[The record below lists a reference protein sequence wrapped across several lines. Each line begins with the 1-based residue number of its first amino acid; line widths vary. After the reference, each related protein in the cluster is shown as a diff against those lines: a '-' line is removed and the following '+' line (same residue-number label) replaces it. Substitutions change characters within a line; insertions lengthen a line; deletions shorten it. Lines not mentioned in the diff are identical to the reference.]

1 MPPRQDSKRLQGS
14 RFAIFVVRGCANDV
28 GNKQPSQ
35 ERGRALH
42 GRPRL
47 RPDRLGVR
55 GRRDLVFCPLLA
67 IPLTRADIMTTD
79 TQTTPDD
86 TTAEPRRRFKFPTA
100 FTVLFF
106 VLVLVW
112 VLTFII
118 KPGSYSYVSCDG
130 GAPKPI
136 PGTFGAVKVDL
147 SFQER
152 LYDLW
157 LSPVNG
163 LYGVRTP
170 SEVVSDP
177 SPDLLKKGQAACG
190 TAAGKQVPAEI
201 VTAPGDTGP
210 YNTGDLAG
218 AIQVFFFVLAIG
230 AFITVTIKTGA
241 LDAGIGRVTNRFRK
255 RGLLLIVILMVI
267 FSVGGTTYGMA
278 EETLGFYAII
288 LPVII
293 GLGYDRLVG
302 VGIIMVGAGV
312 GTLASTVNPFATGVA
327 SDAAGVALGDGIGL
341 RLIMYV
347 VMTTVALLY
356 VLRYARRVKN
366 DPAKSLVPA
375 VEGDEALATGPA
387 GPPEPMTGRHK
398 IVLWIFGL
406 TFGLMI
412 FSVIPWGDFSSSLEG
427 ITLGWYFPELA
438 ALFLVGAVLVGLVG
452 GLGEEGTVTGIISGA
467 GDFIGAALI
476 IAVARGVTVIMN
488 NAGITDTV
496 LHALEGAVSGLSSGT
511 FAVVMYLVNIPLA
524 FLVPSSSGHAT
535 LAMPIMAPLGDF
547 AGVSRA
553 MVVTAYQ
560 SASGWMNL
568 FTPTSAIVMG
578 GLALSRVRYDRY
590 LKFIAPLLGI
600 LLILTCLFM
609 LLGVAVPAL
618 GGPVK

>member
-1 MPPRQDSKRLQGS
+1 
-14 RFAIFVVRGCANDV
+14 
-28 GNKQPSQ
+28 
-35 ERGRALH
+35 
-42 GRPRL
+42 
-47 RPDRLGVR
+47 
-55 GRRDLVFCPLLA
+55 
-67 IPLTRADIMTTD
+67 MTAD
-79 TQTTPDD
+79 TQARPDD
-86 TTAEPRRRFKFPTA
+86 TTAEPKRRFKFPTA

-112 VLTFII
+112 ILTFII
-118 KPGSYSYVSCDG
+118 PPGTYSYVSCDA

-136 PGTFGAVKVDL
+136 PGTYHSITVNRSV
-147 SFQER
+147 QER

-157 LSPVNG
+157 VSPVNG
-163 LYGVRTP
+163 LYGIRTP
-170 SEVVSDP
+170 SEVIPDP
-177 SPDLLKKGQAACG
+177 SPELLKKGQAACR
-190 TAAGKQVPAEI
+190 TAAGTQVSAEI

-210 YNTGDLAG
+210 YNSGDLAG
-218 AIQVFFFVLAIG
+218 AVQVFFFVLAIG
-230 AFITVTIKTGA
+230 AFITVTIRTGA
-241 LDAGIGRVTNRFRK
+241 LDAGIGRVTGRFRK

-293 GLGYDRLVG
+293 GLGYDRMVG

-341 RLIMYV
+341 RLIMYAV
-347 VMTTVALLY
+347 FTAIAVLY
-356 VLRYARRVKN
+356 VLWYARRVKA
-366 DPAKSLVPA
+366 DPARSLVPA
-375 VEGDEALATGPA
+375 VEGDQALAGGPA
-387 GPPEPMTGRHK
+387 ETPVPMTGRQK
-398 IVLWIFGL
+398 TVLWIFGL

-412 FSVIPWGDFSSSLEG
+412 FSVIPWGDFSSSLER

-438 ALFLVGAVLVGLVG
+438 ALFIVGAVLVGLVG

-496 LHALEGAVSGLSSGT
+496 LHALEGAVSGLSSGA

-590 LKFIAPLLGI
+590 LKFVAPLLAV
-600 LLILTCLFM
+600 LLVLTCLAM

>member
-1 MPPRQDSKRLQGS
+1 M
-14 RFAIFVVRGCANDV
+14 AA
-28 GNKQPSQ
+28 
-35 ERGRALH
+35 E
-42 GRPRL
+42 
-47 RPDRLGVR
+47 
-55 GRRDLVFCPLLA
+55 
-67 IPLTRADIMTTD
+67 
-79 TQTTPDD
+79 TQTRPGESP
-86 TTAEPRRRFKFPTA
+86 AEPKRGFRFPTA

-106 VLVLVW
+106 VLVLIW
-112 VLTFII
+112 ILTFVIT
-118 KPGSYSYVSCDG
+118 PGTYSYVSCDG
-130 GAPKPI
+130 GSPKPI
-136 PGTFGAVKVDL
+136 PGTYHTINIDRSV
-147 SFQER
+147 QER

-157 LSPVNG
+157 ISPVNG
-163 LYGVRTP
+163 LYGIRTP
-170 SEVVSDP
+170 SEPVSNP
-177 SPDLLKKGQAACG
+177 SADLLKAGEKACG
-190 TAAGKQVPAEI
+190 TEGGKQIAAEI

-210 YNTGDLAG
+210 YNSGDLAG
-218 AIQVFFFVLAIG
+218 AVQVFFFVLAIG

-241 LDAGIGRVTNRFRK
+241 LDAGIGRVTERFRK

-293 GLGYDRLVG
+293 ALGYDRMVG
-302 VGIIMVGAGV
+302 VGIILVGAGV
-312 GTLASTVNPFATGVA
+312 GTLGSTVNPFATGVG

-347 VMTTVALLY
+347 VFTALAVSY
-356 VLRYARRVKN
+356 VLWYSRRVKN
-366 DPAKSLVPA
+366 DPAKSLMPA
-375 VEGDEALATGPA
+375 LEGDEALAAGPA
-387 GPPEPMTGRHK
+387 GPAQPITGRQK
-398 IVLWIFGL
+398 AVLWIFGL
-406 TFGLMI
+406 TFLLMI

-438 ALFLVGAVLVGLVG
+438 AVFSVGAVLIGLVG
-452 GLGEEGTVTGIISGA
+452 GLGEEGTVTGIIAGA

-496 LHALEGAVSGLSSGT
+496 LHALEGVVSGLPSGA
-511 FAVVMYLVNIPLA
+511 FIVVMYLVNILLA

-553 MVVTAYQ
+553 MVVTAFQ

-568 FTPTSAIVMG
+568 FTPTSAVVMG
-578 GLALSRVRYDRY
+578 GLALSRVRYDRF
-590 LKFIAPLLGI
+590 LRFVAPLLGA

-609 LLGVAVPAL
+609 LLGVAVPSL
-618 GGPVK
+618 GGTVK

>member
-1 MPPRQDSKRLQGS
+1 VS
-14 RFAIFVVRGCANDV
+14 
-28 GNKQPSQ
+28 
-35 ERGRALH
+35 
-42 GRPRL
+42 
-47 RPDRLGVR
+47 
-55 GRRDLVFCPLLA
+55 
-67 IPLTRADIMTTD
+67 TD
-79 TQTTPDD
+79 TEAPPGDA
-86 TTAEPRRRFKFPTA
+86 TAKPKRRFKFPTA

-112 VLTFII
+112 ILTFII
-118 KPGSYSYVSCDG
+118 KPGTYSYVSCDG
-130 GAPKPI
+130 GSPKPI
-136 PGTFGAVKVDL
+136 PGTFKDVNLDL
-147 SFQER
+147 SIQER
-152 LYDLW
+152 IYDLW

-170 SEVVSDP
+170 AESISNP
-177 SPDLLKKGQAACG
+177 GSKLLKEGEAACG
-190 TAAGKQVPAEI
+190 TADGKQVPTAI
-201 VTAPGDTGP
+201 VTPPGNTGP
-210 YNTGDLAG
+210 YNSGDLAG
-218 AIQVFFFVLAIG
+218 AVQVFFFVLAIG

-241 LDAGIGRVTNRFRK
+241 LDAGIGRVTNRFRE

-278 EETLGFYAII
+278 EETLGFYVII
-288 LPVII
+288 LPVIVA
-293 GLGYDRLVG
+293 LGYDRLVG

-347 VMTTVALLY
+347 VMVVIALLY
-356 VLRYARRVKN
+356 VLRYARRVKA
-366 DPAKSLVPA
+366 DPAKSMLPA
-375 VEGDEALATGPA
+375 AEGDQALASSPA
-387 GPPEPMTGRHK
+387 GPPEPMTGK
-398 IVLWIFGL
+398 QKTVLWIFGL

-412 FSVIPWGDFSSSLEG
+412 FSVIPWGDFSSSLES

-438 ALFLVGAVLVGLVG
+438 ALFLVGSVLVGLVG

-476 IAVARGVTVIMN
+476 IAVARGVTTIMN
-488 NAGITDTV
+488 NASITDTV
-496 LHALEGAVSGLSSGT
+496 LHGLEGAVSGLPSGA

-578 GLALSRVRYDRY
+578 GLALSRVRYDKY
-590 LKFIAPLLGI
+590 LKFVAPLLGI
-600 LLILTCLFM
+600 LFILTCLFM

-618 GGPVK
+618 GGAVK

>member
-1 MPPRQDSKRLQGS
+1 MATDMQ
-14 RFAIFVVRGCANDV
+14 
-28 GNKQPSQ
+28 
-35 ERGRALH
+35 
-42 GRPRL
+42 
-47 RPDRLGVR
+47 
-55 GRRDLVFCPLLA
+55 
-67 IPLTRADIMTTD
+67 ADPEDTTD
-79 TQTTPDD
+79 KPK
-86 TTAEPRRRFKFPTA
+86 RRFKFPTA

-106 VLVLVW
+106 VLVLIW
-112 VLTFII
+112 ILTFII
-118 KPGSYSYVSCDG
+118 PPGSYSYVSCDG
-130 GAPKPI
+130 GTPKPI

-157 LSPVNG
+157 ISPVNG
-163 LYGVRTP
+163 LYGIRTP
-170 SEVVSDP
+170 AEAVTDP
-177 SPDLLKKGQAACG
+177 NPDLVKKGQAACG
-190 TAAGKQVPAEI
+190 TEAGQQIPAEI
-201 VTAPGDTGP
+201 VTPPGQTGP
-210 YNTGDLAG
+210 YNSGDLAG
-218 AIQVFFFVLAIG
+218 AVQVFFFVLAIG

-241 LDAGIGRVTNRFRK
+241 LDAGIGRVTERFRK
-255 RGLLLIVILMVI
+255 RGLLLIVILMAI

-293 GLGYDRLVG
+293 ALGYDALVG

-341 RLIMYV
+341 RLIMYIV
-347 VMTTVALLY
+347 FAILAVLY
-356 VLRYARRVKN
+356 VLWYARRVKA
-366 DPAKSLVPA
+366 DPARSMMPA
-375 VEGDEALATGPA
+375 VEEDEASGATA
-387 GPPEPMTGRHK
+387 SSGPPAPMTGRQK
-398 IVLWIFGL
+398 TVLWIFGL
-406 TFGLMI
+406 TFALMI
-412 FSVIPWGDFSSSLEG
+412 FSVIPWGDFSSSLES

-476 IAVARGVTVIMN
+476 IAVARGVTTIMN

-496 LHALEGAVSGLSSGT
+496 LHALEGAVSGLPKGA
-511 FAVVMYLVNIPLA
+511 FIVVMYLVNIPLA

-568 FTPTSAIVMG
+568 FTPTSAVVMG
-578 GLALSRVRYDRY
+578 GLALSRVRYDRF
-590 LKFIAPLLGI
+590 LRFVAPLLGI
-600 LLILTCLFM
+600 LLILTCLAM

-618 GGPVK
+618 GGSVK

>member
-1 MPPRQDSKRLQGS
+1 MTDQLHDETAGPQAPPEGT
-14 RFAIFVVRGCANDV
+14 AA
-28 GNKQPSQ
+28 
-35 ERGRALH
+35 
-42 GRPRL
+42 RPK
-47 RPDRLGVR
+47 
-55 GRRDLVFCPLLA
+55 
-67 IPLTRADIMTTD
+67 
-79 TQTTPDD
+79 
-86 TTAEPRRRFKFPTA
+86 RRFKFPTA

-112 VLTFII
+112 VLTFVI
-118 KPGSYSYVSCDG
+118 KPGTYSYVSCEG
-130 GAPKPI
+130 GPPKPV
-136 PGTFGAVKVDL
+136 PGTFQNVDLSL

-157 LSPVNG
+157 VSPVNG
-163 LYGVRTP
+163 LYGIRTP
-170 SEVVSDP
+170 AEVVANPGSG
-177 SPDLLKKGQAACG
+177 LVKKAEAACG
-190 TAAGKQVPAEI
+190 TVGGKQVPAEV
-201 VTAPGDTGP
+201 VTPPGNTGP
-210 YNTGDLAG
+210 YNSGDLAG
-218 AIQVFFFVLAIG
+218 AVQVFLFVLAIG

-267 FSVGGTTYGMA
+267 FSLGGTTYGMA

-293 GLGYDRLVG
+293 GLGYDRMVG

-347 VMTTVALLY
+347 LLAILAVVY
-356 VLRYARRVKN
+356 VLWYARRVKA
-366 DPAKSLVPA
+366 DPAKSMVPA
-375 VEGDEALATGPA
+375 IEGDDALATGPA
-387 GPPEPMTGRHK
+387 GPPAPMTGRQK
-398 IVLWIFGL
+398 TVLWIFGL

-476 IAVARGVTVIMN
+476 IAVARGVTTIMN
-488 NAGITDTV
+488 NAAITDTV
-496 LHALEGAVSGLSSGT
+496 LHGLESAVSGLSSGG

-590 LKFIAPLLGI
+590 LRFVAPLLGA
-600 LLILTCLFM
+600 LLVLTCLFM

>member
-1 MPPRQDSKRLQGS
+1 
-14 RFAIFVVRGCANDV
+14 
-28 GNKQPSQ
+28 
-35 ERGRALH
+35 
-42 GRPRL
+42 
-47 RPDRLGVR
+47 
-55 GRRDLVFCPLLA
+55 
-67 IPLTRADIMTTD
+67 MTTD
-79 TQTTPDD
+79 TQTTSDD
-86 TTAEPRRRFKFPTA
+86 TTAEPKRRFKFPTA

-177 SPDLLKKGQAACG
+177 SADLLKKGQAACG
-190 TAAGKQVPAEI
+190 TTAGKQVPAEI

-241 LDAGIGRVTNRFRK
+241 LDAGIGRVTHRFRK
-255 RGLLLIVILMVI
+255 RGLLLIVILMLI

-288 LPVII
+288 LPVIV

-356 VLRYARRVKN
+356 VLRYARSVKN
-366 DPAKSLVPA
+366 DPAKSLAPA
-375 VEGDEALATGPA
+375 VEGDEALASGPA

-452 GLGEEGTVTGIISGA
+452 GLGEEGTVTGIIAGA

-496 LHALEGAVSGLSSGT
+496 LHALEGAVSGLSSGA

-590 LKFIAPLLGI
+590 LKFVAPLLGI

>member
-1 MPPRQDSKRLQGS
+1 MT
-14 RFAIFVVRGCANDV
+14 V
-28 GNKQPSQ
+28 G
-35 ERGRALH
+35 
-42 GRPRL
+42 
-47 RPDRLGVR
+47 
-55 GRRDLVFCPLLA
+55 
-67 IPLTRADIMTTD
+67 
-79 TQTTPDD
+79 TQTNPDNTDETP
-86 TTAEPRRRFKFPTA
+86 AEPKRGFKFPTA

-112 VLTFII
+112 ILTFII
-118 KPGSYSYVSCDG
+118 PPGTYSYVSCDG
-130 GAPKPI
+130 GSPKPI
-136 PGTFGAVKVDL
+136 PGTFHDINVNL
-147 SFQER
+147 SVQER

-157 LSPVNG
+157 VSPVNG
-163 LYGVRTP
+163 LYGIRTP
-170 SEVVSDP
+170 LEVVSDP
-177 SPDLLKKGQAACG
+177 NPDLLKKGQSACG
-190 TAAGKQVPAEI
+190 TTAGKQVPAEI
-201 VTAPGDTGP
+201 VTPPGNTGP
-210 YNTGDLAG
+210 YNSGDLAG
-218 AIQVFFFVLAIG
+218 AVQVFFFVLAIG

-255 RGLLLIVILMVI
+255 RGLLLIVILMAI

-288 LPVII
+288 LPVIV
-293 GLGYDRLVG
+293 GLGYDRMVG

-341 RLIMYV
+341 RLIMYAV
-347 VMTTVALLY
+347 FTALTVLY

-366 DPAKSLVPA
+366 DPARSMLPA
-375 VEGDEALATGPA
+375 VEGDQAPASGPA
-387 GPPEPMTGRHK
+387 GPPGPMTGRQK
-398 IVLWIFGL
+398 TVLWIFGL

-412 FSVIPWGDFSSSLEG
+412 FSVIPWGDFSSSLES

-438 ALFLVGAVLVGLVG
+438 ALFIVGAVLVGLVG
-452 GLGEEGTVTGIISGA
+452 GLGEEGTVTGIIAGA

-476 IAVARGVTVIMN
+476 IAVARGVTTIMN

-496 LHALEGAVSGLSSGT
+496 LHALEGAVSGLSSGA

-578 GLALSRVRYDRY
+578 GLALSKVRYDRY
-590 LKFIAPLLGI
+590 LRFVAPLLG
-600 LLILTCLFM
+600 LLLVLTCLAM

>member
-1 MPPRQDSKRLQGS
+1 
-14 RFAIFVVRGCANDV
+14 
-28 GNKQPSQ
+28 
-35 ERGRALH
+35 
-42 GRPRL
+42 
-47 RPDRLGVR
+47 
-55 GRRDLVFCPLLA
+55 
-67 IPLTRADIMTTD
+67 MTAD
-79 TQTTPDD
+79 TQTRPGD
-86 TTAEPRRRFKFPTA
+86 TTDKPKRRFRFPTA

-112 VLTFII
+112 ILTFFIT
-118 KPGSYSYVSCDG
+118 PGTYSYVSCDG
-130 GAPKPI
+130 ASPKPV
-136 PGTFGAVKVDL
+136 PGTYHTINIDRSV
-147 SFQER
+147 QER
-152 LYDLW
+152 IYDLW
-157 LSPVNG
+157 ISPVNG
-163 LYGVRTP
+163 LYGIRTP
-170 SEVVSDP
+170 SEPVP
-177 SPDLLKKGQAACG
+177 NPGADLLKKGQAACG
-190 TAAGKQVPAEI
+190 TEGGKQIPAEI

-210 YNTGDLAG
+210 YNSGDLAG
-218 AIQVFFFVLAIG
+218 AVQVFFFVLAIG

-241 LDAGIGRVTNRFRK
+241 LDAGIGRVTERFRQ

-267 FSVGGTTYGMA
+267 FSLGGTTYGMA

-293 GLGYDRLVG
+293 ALGYDRLVG

-312 GTLASTVNPFATGVA
+312 GTLASTVNPFATGVG
-327 SDAAGVALGDGIGL
+327 SDAAGVPLGNGIGL

-347 VMTTVALLY
+347 VLTALAVAY
-356 VLRYARRVKN
+356 VLWYSRRVRN
-366 DPAKSLVPA
+366 DPAKSLMPP
-375 VEGDEALATGPA
+375 VEGDDAPASGPA
-387 GPPEPMTGRHK
+387 GPPQPMTGQQK
-398 IVLWIFGL
+398 TVLWIFGL
-406 TFGLMI
+406 TFLLMI
-412 FSVIPWGDFSSSLEG
+412 FSVIPWGDFSASLER

-438 ALFLVGAVLVGLVG
+438 ALFIVAAVLIGLVG
-452 GLGEEGTVTGIISGA
+452 GLGEEGTVSGIISGA

-496 LHALEGAVSGLSSGT
+496 LHGLESVVAGLPSGA
-511 FAVVMYLVNIPLA
+511 FIVVMYLVNIVLA

-547 AGVSRA
+547 AGVSRS

-590 LKFIAPLLGI
+590 LRFVAPLLGA
-600 LLILTCLFM
+600 LLVLTCLFM

>member
-1 MPPRQDSKRLQGS
+1 
-14 RFAIFVVRGCANDV
+14 
-28 GNKQPSQ
+28 
-35 ERGRALH
+35 
-42 GRPRL
+42 
-47 RPDRLGVR
+47 
-55 GRRDLVFCPLLA
+55 
-67 IPLTRADIMTTD
+67 MTTD
-79 TQTTPDD
+79 TQAAPED
-86 TTAEPRRRFKFPTA
+86 TTAEPKRRFKFPTA

-106 VLVLVW
+106 VLVGVW
-112 VLTFII
+112 VLTFVI

-130 GAPKPI
+130 GPPKPV

-170 SEVVSDP
+170 SEVVPDP
-177 SPDLLKKGQAACG
+177 SPELLKKGQAACG
-190 TAAGKQVPAEI
+190 TTAGRQVPAEI
-201 VTAPGDTGP
+201 VTAPGNTGP

-241 LDAGIGRVTNRFRK
+241 LDAGIGRVTHRFRT
-255 RGLLLIVILMVI
+255 RGLLLIVILMLI

-288 LPVII
+288 VPVII
-293 GLGYDRLVG
+293 ALGYDRMVA
-302 VGIIMVGAGV
+302 VGIIMVGAGT
-312 GTLASTVNPFATGVA
+312 GTMASTVNPFATGVA

-347 VMTTVALLY
+347 VMTAVALLY
-356 VLRYARRVKN
+356 VLRYARSVKN
-366 DPAKSLVPA
+366 DPGRSLVPA
-375 VEGDEALATGPA
+375 AGGDEALASAPA
-387 GPPEPMTGRHK
+387 GPPEPMTGRQK
-398 IVLWIFGL
+398 TVLWIFGL
-406 TFGLMI
+406 TFLLMI
-412 FSVIPWGDFSSSLEG
+412 FSVIPWGDFSSSLEPV
-427 ITLGWYFPELA
+427 TLGWYFPELA
-438 ALFLVGAVLVGLVG
+438 ALFLAGAILVGLAG

-590 LKFIAPLLGI
+590 LRFVAPLLGI
-600 LLILTCLFM
+600 MLILTCLFM

>member
-1 MPPRQDSKRLQGS
+1 MTADTQ
-14 RFAIFVVRGCANDV
+14 A
-28 GNKQPSQ
+28 
-35 ERGRALH
+35 
-42 GRPRL
+42 
-47 RPDRLGVR
+47 RPD
-55 GRRDLVFCPLLA
+55 DA
-67 IPLTRADIMTTD
+67 
-79 TQTTPDD
+79 
-86 TTAEPRRRFKFPTA
+86 TAEPKRRFRFPTA
-100 FTVLFF
+100 FTILFF
-106 VLVLVW
+106 VLVAVW
-112 VLTFII
+112 ILTFII
-118 KPGSYSYVSCDG
+118 PPGTYSYVSCDG
-130 GAPKPI
+130 GTAKPI
-136 PGTFGAVKVDL
+136 PGTYHSITVNR
-147 SFQER
+147 SIQER
-152 LYDLW
+152 IYDLW

-163 LYGVRTP
+163 LYGIRTP
-170 SEVVSDP
+170 AEPVTDP
-177 SPDLLKKGQAACG
+177 NPDILKKGEAVCG
-190 TAAGKQVPAEI
+190 TEGAEQVPAEI

-210 YNTGDLAG
+210 YNSGDLNG
-218 AIQVFFFVLAIG
+218 AVQVFFFVLAIG
-230 AFITVTIKTGA
+230 AFITVTIRTGA
-241 LDAGIGRVTNRFRK
+241 LDAGIGRVTERFRQ

-293 GLGYDRLVG
+293 ALGYDRMVG

-327 SDAAGVALGDGIGL
+327 SDAADVALGNGIGL

-347 VMTTVALLY
+347 VFTAIAVLY
-356 VLRYARRVKN
+356 VLWYARRVKA
-366 DPAKSLVPA
+366 DPTRSMVPA
-375 VEGDEALATGPA
+375 VEGDQAAASGPA
-387 GPPEPMTGRHK
+387 GPPAPMTGRQK
-398 IVLWIFGL
+398 TVLWIFGL

-412 FSVIPWGDFSSSLEG
+412 FSVIPWGDFSSSLER

-467 GDFIGAALI
+467 GDFMGAALI

-496 LHALEGAVSGLSSGT
+496 LHSLEGAVSGLSSGA

-590 LKFIAPLLGI
+590 LKFVAPLLGI
-600 LLILTCLFM
+600 LLVLTCLAM

-618 GGPVK
+618 GGTK

>member
-1 MPPRQDSKRLQGS
+1 MSTGTVAPPGDATK
-14 RFAIFVVRGCANDV
+14 
-28 GNKQPSQ
+28 
-35 ERGRALH
+35 
-42 GRPRL
+42 PRT
-47 RPDRLGVR
+47 
-55 GRRDLVFCPLLA
+55 RRK
-67 IPLTRADIMTTD
+67 
-79 TQTTPDD
+79 
-86 TTAEPRRRFKFPTA
+86 FKFPTA

-112 VLTFII
+112 ILTFII
-118 KPGSYSYVSCDG
+118 KPGTYSYVSCDG

-136 PGTFGAVKVDL
+136 PGTFKDVKVDL
-147 SFQER
+147 SIQER
-152 LYDLW
+152 IYDLW

-163 LYGVRTP
+163 LYGIRTP
-170 SEVVSDP
+170 AEPVEKPGSKLMAEAE
-177 SPDLLKKGQAACG
+177 KACG
-190 TAAGKQVPAEI
+190 ASGGTQVPAEV
-201 VTAPGDTGP
+201 VTPPGNTGP
-210 YNTGDLAG
+210 YNSGDLAG
-218 AIQVFFFVLAIG
+218 AVQVFFFVLAIG

-241 LDAGIGRVTNRFRK
+241 LDAGIGRVTHRFQK

-267 FSVGGTTYGMA
+267 FSLGGTTYGMA

-293 GLGYDRLVG
+293 ALGYDRLVG

-327 SDAAGVALGDGIGL
+327 SDAAGVALGNGIGL
-341 RLIMYV
+341 RLIIYV
-347 VMTTVALLY
+347 VSVLIALFY
-356 VLRYARRVKN
+356 VLWYARRVKA
-366 DPAKSLVPA
+366 DPAKSMA
-375 VEGDEALATGPA
+375 AAIEGDEAMAGEAA
-387 GPPEPMTGRHK
+387 GPPEPMTGRQK
-398 IVLWIFGL
+398 TVLWIFGF
-406 TFGLMI
+406 TFVLMI

-476 IAVARGVTVIMN
+476 IAVARGVTTIMN
-488 NAGITDTV
+488 NASITDSV
-496 LHALEGAVSGLSSGT
+496 LHGLESVVSGLPSGA

-568 FTPTSAIVMG
+568 FTPTSAVVMG
-578 GLALSRVRYDRY
+578 GLALSRVGYNRY
-590 LKFIAPLLGI
+590 LRFVAPLLGV

-609 LLGVAVPAL
+609 LLGVAIPAL
-618 GGPVK
+618 GGTS

>member
-1 MPPRQDSKRLQGS
+1 
-14 RFAIFVVRGCANDV
+14 
-28 GNKQPSQ
+28 
-35 ERGRALH
+35 
-42 GRPRL
+42 
-47 RPDRLGVR
+47 
-55 GRRDLVFCPLLA
+55 
-67 IPLTRADIMTTD
+67 MTAGAQTD
-79 TQTTPDD
+79 PDD
-86 TTAEPRRRFKFPTA
+86 VDETPGEPKRKFKFPTA

-106 VLVLVW
+106 VLVLIW
-112 VLTFII
+112 ILTFFIP
-118 KPGSYSYVSCDG
+118 PGSYSYVSCDG
-130 GAPKPI
+130 GTPKPV

-157 LSPVNG
+157 VSPVNG
-163 LYGVRTP
+163 LYGIRTP
-170 SEVVSDP
+170 AEAVTDP
-177 SPDLLKKGQAACG
+177 APDLLKRGQEACG
-190 TAAGKQVPAEI
+190 TSGGKQVPAEI
-201 VTAPGDTGP
+201 VTPPGQTGP
-210 YNTGDLAG
+210 YNSGDLAG
-218 AIQVFFFVLAIG
+218 AVQVFFFVLAIG

-241 LDAGIGRVTNRFRK
+241 LDAGIGRVTERFRK
-255 RGLLLIVILMVI
+255 RGLLLILILMAI

-288 LPVII
+288 LPVIVA
-293 GLGYDRLVG
+293 LGYDRLVG
-302 VGIIMVGAGV
+302 VGIILVGAGV

-347 VMTTVALLY
+347 AFAALAVLY
-356 VLRYARRVKN
+356 VLWYARRVQA
-366 DPAKSLVPA
+366 DPARSMLPAEGDQVPA
-375 VEGDEALATGPA
+375 AAPA
-387 GPPEPMTGRHK
+387 GPPAPMTGRQK
-398 IVLWIFGL
+398 TVLWIFGL

-412 FSVIPWGDFSSSLEG
+412 FSVIPWGDFSASLES

-452 GLGEEGTVTGIISGA
+452 GLGEEGTVGGIIAGA

-476 IAVARGVTVIMN
+476 IAVARGVTTIMN

-496 LHALEGAVSGLSSGT
+496 LHALEGAVSGLPKGA
-511 FAVVMYLVNIPLA
+511 FIVVMYLVNVPLA

-568 FTPTSAIVMG
+568 FTPTSAVVMG
-578 GLALSRVRYDRY
+578 GLALSRVRYDRF
-590 LKFIAPLLGI
+590 LRFVAPLLGI
-600 LLILTCLFM
+600 LLVLTCLAM

>member
-1 MPPRQDSKRLQGS
+1 
-14 RFAIFVVRGCANDV
+14 
-28 GNKQPSQ
+28 
-35 ERGRALH
+35 
-42 GRPRL
+42 
-47 RPDRLGVR
+47 
-55 GRRDLVFCPLLA
+55 
-67 IPLTRADIMTTD
+67 MTTD
-79 TQTTPDD
+79 TQAPPDES
-86 TTAEPRRRFKFPTA
+86 TAEPKRRFKFPTA

-112 VLTFII
+112 ILTFII
-118 KPGSYSYVSCDG
+118 KPGTYSYVSCDG
-130 GAPKPI
+130 GSPKPI
-136 PGTFGAVKVDL
+136 PGTFENFNQNL

-163 LYGVRTP
+163 LYGIRTP
-170 SEVVSDP
+170 AEPVSNP
-177 SPDLLKKGQAACG
+177 GSKLLGKAEAACG
-190 TAAGKQVPAEI
+190 KSGGKQVPAEV
-201 VTAPGDTGP
+201 VTPPGNTGP
-210 YNTGDLAG
+210 YNSGDLAG
-218 AIQVFFFVLAIG
+218 AVQVFFFVLAIG

-241 LDAGIGRVTNRFRK
+241 LDAGIGRVTERFRK

-267 FSVGGTTYGMA
+267 FSLGGTTYGMA

-293 GLGYDRLVG
+293 GLGYDRMVG
-302 VGIIMVGAGV
+302 VGIILVGAGV
-312 GTLASTVNPFATGVA
+312 GTLGSTVNPFATGVA

-347 VMTTVALLY
+347 VFAALAVAY
-356 VLRYARRVKN
+356 VLWYARRVKG
-366 DPAKSLVPA
+366 DPAKSMAPA
-375 VEGDEALATGPA
+375 VEGDDALAAEPA
-387 GPPEPMTGRHK
+387 GPPVPMSGRQK
-398 IVLWIFGL
+398 TVLWIFGL
-406 TFGLMI
+406 TFLLMI
-412 FSVIPWGDFSSSLEG
+412 FSVIPWGDFSASLEG

-438 ALFLVGAVLVGLVG
+438 ALFLVGAVLIGLVG
-452 GLGEEGTVTGIISGA
+452 GLGEEGTVTGIIAGA

-476 IAVARGVTVIMN
+476 IAVARGVTTIMN
-488 NAGITDTV
+488 NASITDSV
-496 LHALEGAVSGLSSGT
+496 LHGLESVVSGLPSGA

-568 FTPTSAIVMG
+568 FTPTSAVVMG
-578 GLALSRVRYDRY
+578 GLALSRVGYNRFLR
-590 LKFIAPLLGI
+590 FVAPLLLV

-618 GGPVK
+618 GGSVT

>member
-1 MPPRQDSKRLQGS
+1 
-14 RFAIFVVRGCANDV
+14 
-28 GNKQPSQ
+28 
-35 ERGRALH
+35 
-42 GRPRL
+42 
-47 RPDRLGVR
+47 
-55 GRRDLVFCPLLA
+55 
-67 IPLTRADIMTTD
+67 MTTE
-79 TQTTPDD
+79 
-86 TTAEPRRRFKFPTA
+86 AEARAENGAGVEHKRRFRFPTA

-112 VLTFII
+112 ILTFII
-118 KPGSYSYVSCDG
+118 TPGTYSYVSCG
-130 GAPKPI
+130 GGPPKPI
-136 PGTFGAVKVDL
+136 PGTFHDVKLDL

-157 LSPVNG
+157 VSPVNG
-163 LYGVRTP
+163 LYGIRTP
-170 SEVVSDP
+170 AEPITNP
-177 SPDLLKKGQAACG
+177 SADLLKKGQAACG
-190 TAAGKQVPAEI
+190 TSGGKQVPAEI
-201 VTAPGDTGP
+201 VTPPGNTGP
-210 YNTGDLAG
+210 YNSGDLAG
-218 AIQVFFFVLAIG
+218 AVQVFFFVLAIG

-241 LDAGIGRVTNRFRK
+241 LDAGIGRVTERFRK

-293 GLGYDRLVG
+293 GLGYDRMVG

-312 GTLASTVNPFATGVA
+312 GTLASTVNPFATGVG

-341 RLIMYV
+341 RLIMYAV
-347 VMTTVALLY
+347 LTIVTVLY
-356 VLRYARRVKN
+356 VLRYAGRVRG
-366 DPAKSLVPA
+366 DPARSLVPA
-375 VEGDEALATGPA
+375 LEGDDALAGGPTGP
-387 GPPEPMTGRHK
+387 PQPMTGK
-398 IVLWIFGL
+398 QQTVLWIFGL

-438 ALFLVGAVLVGLVG
+438 ALFIVGAVLVGLVG

-488 NAGITDTV
+488 NSGITDTV
-496 LHALEGAVSGLSSGT
+496 LHALEGAVSGLSSGA

-590 LKFIAPLLGI
+590 LRFVAPLLGI
-600 LLILTCLFM
+600 LLVLTCLFM

-618 GGPVK
+618 GGPVT

>member
-1 MPPRQDSKRLQGS
+1 
-14 RFAIFVVRGCANDV
+14 
-28 GNKQPSQ
+28 
-35 ERGRALH
+35 
-42 GRPRL
+42 
-47 RPDRLGVR
+47 
-55 GRRDLVFCPLLA
+55 
-67 IPLTRADIMTTD
+67 MTDQVNEVTTG
-79 TQTTPDD
+79 TQAGPED
-86 TTAEPRRRFKFPTA
+86 TTGEPKRRFKFPTA

-112 VLTFII
+112 ILTFII
-118 KPGSYSYVSCDG
+118 KPGTYSYVSCDG
-130 GAPKPI
+130 ASPKPI
-136 PGTFGAVKVDL
+136 PGTFENIDQNL

-163 LYGVRTP
+163 LYGIRTP
-170 SEVVSDP
+170 AEAVPDP
-177 SPDLLKKGQAACG
+177 GSKLLGKAEAACG
-190 TAAGKQVPAEI
+190 KAGGKQVPAEV
-201 VTAPGDTGP
+201 VTPPGNTGP
-210 YNTGDLAG
+210 YNSGDLAG
-218 AIQVFFFVLAIG
+218 AVQVFFFVLAIG

-241 LDAGIGRVTNRFRK
+241 LDAGIGRITERFRK

-267 FSVGGTTYGMA
+267 FSLGGTTYGMA
-278 EETLGFYAII
+278 EETLGFYVII
-288 LPVII
+288 LPVIVA
-293 GLGYDRLVG
+293 LGYDRLVG

-327 SDAAGVALGDGIGL
+327 SDAAGVALGNGIGL
-341 RLIMYV
+341 RLIMYI
-347 VMTTVALLY
+347 VMVIIALLY
-356 VLRYARRVKN
+356 VLWYARRVKA
-366 DPAKSLVPA
+366 DPGKSMAPA
-375 VEGDEALATGPA
+375 TEEDQALASAPA
-387 GPPEPMTGRHK
+387 GPPEPMTARQK

-406 TFGLMI
+406 TFLLMI
-412 FSVIPWGDFSSSLEG
+412 FSVIPWGDFSASLEG

-438 ALFLVGAVLVGLVG
+438 ALFLFGAVLVGLVG
-452 GLGEEGTVTGIISGA
+452 GLGEEGTVTSIVSGA

-476 IAVARGVTVIMN
+476 IAVARGVTTIMN
-488 NAGITDTV
+488 NASITDSV
-496 LHALEGAVSGLSSGT
+496 LHGLESVVSGLPSGA

-568 FTPTSAIVMG
+568 FTPTSAVVMG

-590 LKFIAPLLGI
+590 VRFLAPLLGI

-618 GGPVK
+618 GGSVT